1 MVLFT
6 SILTS
11 AFTDIRSP
19 STDFS
24 GPLIKTC
31 ITEKYR
37 DGGNRIIWVSI
48 INLKNK
54 KQYSSHMLDMISS
67 KGKVSQKFLK

>member
-11 AFTDIRSP
+11 ASTDIRSP

-24 GPLIKTC
+24 RPLIETC
-31 ITEKYR
+31 IIEKYR
-37 DGGNRIIWVSI
+37 NGGNRTIWVSI
-48 INLKNK
+48 INWKNK